1 MRRQKQQCTRNNCV
15 EFNENFD
22 ILRKWLHLLLRVK
35 QMLGKYWWLWRIFIM
50 FFIVE
55 ILYVGTKESTHLN
68 YQKSSLRKKRAGVV
82 IKAIFLD
89 IDGVLVMLT
98 KFSPANKCKYIA
110 LCWLYISTYY
120 LFIYYLLWSLLITDI
135 TGNVIKFTDC
145 KRNRH
150 TLPVRLSI
158 VSGGHSF

>member
-1 MRRQKQQCTRNNCV
+1 
-15 EFNENFD
+15 
-22 ILRKWLHLLLRVK
+22 
-35 QMLGKYWWLWRIFIM
+35 M

-110 LCWLYISTYY
+110 LC
-120 LFIYYLLWSLLITDI
+120 
-135 TGNVIKFTDC
+135 
-145 KRNRH
+145 
-150 TLPVRLSI
+150 
-158 VSGGHSF
+158 